1 MKRLSR
7 FDGARKGED
16 KVAQRRKLRR
26 VMRRNDY
33 VAALRDGRR
42 ERAATF
48 IDRKKEESRRAC
60 RGDGAAYD

>member
-7 FDGARKGED
+7 FDSPSKGTD

-26 VMRRNDY
+26 VLRRNDY

-48 IDRKKEESRRAC
+48 VDRKKEQSRRAC
-60 RGDGAAYD
+60 RGEGAAYD